1 MSLAPATGWRL
12 QRFACFGTRRG
23 TKKPQLMKLVAVRRI
38 NKLWERTEKEDPPE
52 PPSFLLSRGAE
63 GPRARSM
70 PTAPLIQCPTDH
82 WRAEHERRRQ
92 SRAAAETNKK
102 WQGVKLEYPE
112 GESLALSV
120 ESRGGFRFHLV
131 LSIRRGACPRASG
144 PRRTAIAPDVVNGLG
159 FVLRRG

>member
-1 MSLAPATGWRL
+1 MSQAPASGPEAPAICLLWDAARDEETSTHE
-12 QRFACFGTRRG
+12 TRCR
-23 TKKPQLMKLVAVRRI
+23 KA
-38 NKLWERTEKEDPPE
+38 NHKLWERTEKEDPPE